1 MGRKNL
7 LGAMNAVIAPDKPQ
21 VWRGELKKAN
31 VTEYH
36 RNWMRAKRARN
47 GGMQAA
53 FSFDVEGAAALTYL
67 KQQWGFPTT
76 KEACEVALRYLAQ
89 QTRAGLEH
97 IHV

>member
-7 LGAMNAVIAPDKPQ
+7 LGAMDAVIAMDKPQ
-21 VWRGELKKAN
+21 IWRGELKKAN

-53 FSFDVEGAAALTYL
+53 FSLDADAAAALLYL
-67 KQQWGFPTT
+67 KKEWGFPST
-76 KEACEVALRYLAQ
+76 KEAVQVALRHLAQ
-89 QTRAGLEH
+89 QTRDGLER